1 MKAQSSF
8 LGFLIAIVI
17 IVLILIP
24 TFLLILDYSKPS
36 AKPYDLSQVIKRQIN
51 GGAIVIYFNSTP
63 PSLSKP
69 MLIVPKPINYTYL
82 TAVYSIYNGQI
93 INITTLVQVVKIK
106 VPFSQVIGNLTKPT
120 PLVYNFTL
128 PSKFWNTTLILQ
140 LNYYNTTIFA
150 TVYPNETA
158 FSS

>member
-69 MLIVPKPINYTYL
+69 MLIVPKPIN
-82 TAVYSIYNGQI
+82 
-93 INITTLVQVVKIK
+93 
-106 VPFSQVIGNLTKPT
+106 
-120 PLVYNFTL
+120 
-128 PSKFWNTTLILQ
+128 
-140 LNYYNTTIFA
+140 
-150 TVYPNETA
+150 
-158 FSS
+158 